1 MNFSELM
8 CLYKLMSVA
17 FNNKMK
23 ETLTQ
28 YELDIASEALKK
40 LADDA
45 QNWTREDK
53 EKYKLLVD
61 LVKEASKK
69 ELRGE

>member
-1 MNFSELM
+1 MTDYEKLRELLIERGM
-8 CLYKLMSVA
+8 DKKWSRMFV
-17 FNNKMK
+17 
-23 ETLTQ
+23 
-28 YELDIASEALKK
+28 KK

>member
-1 MNFSELM
+1 MNFNELL

-17 FNNKMK
+17 FNNKKK

-28 YELDIASEALKK
+28 NEIDIASETLKK
-40 LADDA
+40 FADDA

-53 EKYKLLVD
+53 ENYKLLVD
-61 LVKEASKK
+61 LVKESSKK